1 MLFHCS
7 LLTFITFI
15 SLYYSNLLLLTCG
28 VRIIRKDFLFLY
40 FQPSKAS
47 WMCMRNK
54 CDSWS
59 LLSISV
65 ICFTSY
71 FCSHAIHD
79 IYVIKDARIKKCQDV
94 RVLIF
99 LGKLKCFDLLYTVI
113 RSELEASHL
122 LNGSLHQECEF
133 ICDSFQNNEQR
144 PVGFLLYTL
153 CLTSV
158 HMLFMIYFW
167 FKIQE

>member
-1 MLFHCS
+1 
-7 LLTFITFI
+7 
-15 SLYYSNLLLLTCG
+15 
-28 VRIIRKDFLFLY
+28 
-40 FQPSKAS
+40 
-47 WMCMRNK
+47 MCMRNK

-144 PVGFLLYTL
+144 PVGFK
-153 CLTSV
+153 
-158 HMLFMIYFW
+158 
-167 FKIQE
+167 FK